1 MSIIEE
7 TGEEAI
13 LKVYSLKK
21 KIKPE
26 NKSRKK
32 IVIKYFTY
40 FGLPENHLNFFFL
53 MHILTIE
60 KFINPNKK

>member
-1 MSIIEE
+1 MLIIEE

-13 LKVYSLKK
+13 LRVYSLK

-32 IVIKYFTY
+32 IVIKYFTC
-40 FGLPENHLNFFFL
+40 FGLPENHVNAFFDA
-53 MHILTIE
+53 HI
-60 KFINPNKK
+60 NN